1 MTVPPHKARQQCG
14 CHRKSLSRF
23 FPDLCRFLPRQMLA
37 CLRAFALVSAKAGLF
52 YEVIAW

>member
-1 MTVPPHKARQQCG
+1 MSVLPHQARPQCG
-14 CHRKSLSRF
+14 CHRKSLTHF

-37 CLRAFALVSAKAGLF
+37 CLRAFALVSAKTGLF